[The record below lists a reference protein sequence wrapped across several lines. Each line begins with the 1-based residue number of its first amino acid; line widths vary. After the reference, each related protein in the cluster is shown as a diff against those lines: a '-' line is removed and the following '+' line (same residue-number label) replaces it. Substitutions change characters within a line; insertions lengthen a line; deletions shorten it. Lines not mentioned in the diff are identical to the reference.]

1 MRTAFVCI
9 AAFASACGGSSGMRQ
24 LSVGGTYATQVTL
37 LPGNTCTAPPTVR
50 DNPTDVAHTPGAGT
64 LSLTHAGTTYAGTV
78 APTGAF
84 SVPGT
89 VVGSGAFTIS
99 IAGQFTAMG
108 FTATTHVVQGQP
120 SCSYDVSW
128 VGTKSGDPNTFP

>member
-1 MRTAFVCI
+1 MRTALPCI
-9 AAFASACGGSSGMRQ
+9 AAVALGCGGSPEVRQ

-37 LPGNTCTAPPTVR
+37 LPGSTCSAPTVR
-50 DNPTDVAHTPGAGT
+50 DNPTDVAHTPGAST
-64 LSLTHAGTTYAGTV
+64 LTLTHAGTAYSGTV
-78 APTGAF
+78 AQTGAF

-89 VVGSGAFTIS
+89 AVGSGAFTIS

-108 FTATTHVVQGQP
+108 FTATAHVLQSQP

-128 VGTKSGDPNTFP
+128 VGTKSGAPNTFPP

>member
-1 MRTAFVCI
+1 MRTAFSCV
-9 AAFASACGGSSGMRQ
+9 AAVAFACGGSSGMRQ

-37 LPGNTCTAPPTVR
+37 LPGSTCSAATVR
-50 DNPTDVAHTPGAGT
+50 DNPTEVAHTPGAGT
-64 LSLTHAGTTYAGTV
+64 LSLTHAGTIYSGTV
-78 APTGAF
+78 TPAGAF

-89 VVGSGAFTIS
+89 AVGGGVFTIS
-99 IAGQFTAMG
+99 IAGQFSAMG
-108 FTATTHVVQGQP
+108 FTATTHVIQSQP